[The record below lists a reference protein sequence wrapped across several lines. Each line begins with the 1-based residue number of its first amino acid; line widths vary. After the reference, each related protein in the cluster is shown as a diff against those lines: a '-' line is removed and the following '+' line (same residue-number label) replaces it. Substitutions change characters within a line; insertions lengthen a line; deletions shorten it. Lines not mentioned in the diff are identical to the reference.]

1 MGEGEGTEESKVKL
15 CVQLV
20 KQERRRCR
28 LTGVE
33 ELQGSCQETDFE
45 HVKHEIPIG
54 CLGRG
59 TESIRVEF
67 GAKDK
72 VLEVNSKAS
81 HGAGRC

>member
-1 MGEGEGTEESKVKL
+1 M
-15 CVQLV
+15 
-20 KQERRRCR
+20 
-28 LTGVE
+28 E